1 MAAAPA
7 AVSVHS
13 LPISPQWPGIHCK
26 IIFLYA
32 WSRFLRTIAR
42 PLPSLLP
49 EPQSAVSAAWL
60 SEHMTV
66 RHPYPWSANHSVANS
81 SAITS
86 ISNDDVNELPF
97 LDEECTMVG
106 SDAGP
111 VVAIAELPAFLNPLS
126 ANPSV

>member
-1 MAAAPA
+1 M
-7 AVSVHS
+7 
-13 LPISPQWPGIHCK
+13 
-26 IIFLYA
+26 
-32 WSRFLRTIAR
+32 RTIAR

-66 RHPYPWSANHSVANS
+66 MPPSPWSANHSVANS

-86 ISNDDVNELPF
+86 VSNDDVNEFPF
-97 LDEECTMVG
+97 LDDECTMVG

-111 VVAIAELPAFLNPLS
+111 VVAIAALPPFLNPLS
-126 ANPSV
+126 ADPFV